1 VRFIADEIRL
11 DGGNRT
17 IPLNATLRLI
27 TTTETLRKGAKTR
40 DILGGTVAGAGQAT
54 AIAALTG
61 DRKIEFLDVSAGAAV
76 GTLAGWGLP
85 AAGIV
90 GGSSVQLYSVNP
102 DRDLNITLQSPLVI
116 RD

>member
-1 VRFIADEIRL
+1 
-11 DGGNRT
+11 
-17 IPLNATLRLI
+17 RLI
-27 TTTETLRKGAKTR
+27 TTTETLRKGAKTQY
-40 DILGGTVAGAGQAT
+40 IVGGTLAGAGAAT

-61 DRKIEFLDVSAGAAV
+61 DRKSEVLDVLAGAAV

-85 AAGIV
+85 AAVLV
-90 GGSSVQLYSVNP
+90 GGSSVQVYSVNP